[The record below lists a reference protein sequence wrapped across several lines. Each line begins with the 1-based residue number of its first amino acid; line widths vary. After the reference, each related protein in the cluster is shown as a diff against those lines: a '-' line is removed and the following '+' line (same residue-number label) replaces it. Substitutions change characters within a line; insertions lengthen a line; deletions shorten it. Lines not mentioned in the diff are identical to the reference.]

1 MSMRT
6 IIELPNDLLKTLDQ
20 VAKGRSLSRA
30 EIIRRAITLYLKQE
44 APTMEQK
51 DAFGLWR
58 GRDLDALV
66 YEDSLRA
73 EWGSEVEKHRT
84 RTGSPKPP

>member
-1 MSMRT
+1 MRT

-30 EIIRRAITLYLKQE
+30 EVIRRAITLYIKQE
-44 APTMEQK
+44 APTMALE

-58 GRDLDALV
+58 GRDLDALA
-66 YEDSLRA
+66 YEDSLRS
-73 EWGSEVEKHRT
+73 EWGSAVEKHRT
-84 RTGSPKPP
+84 QTGPPKAP

>member
-1 MSMRT
+1 MRT

-20 VAKGRSLSRA
+20 VAKGHSLSRA
-30 EIIRRAITLYLKQE
+30 EVIRRAIALYLKQE
-44 APTMEQK
+44 APAMEQE

-58 GRDLDALV
+58 GRDLDALA

-73 EWGSEVEKHRT
+73 EWGSEVGKQLT
-84 RTGSPKPP
+84 RTGSPKAP